1 MGFRLQRRSLLA
13 GALLGVACYSPTL
26 PLPPPAE
33 PEVSAVTG
41 ATGQYR
47 LVGRVE
53 AHADVVA
60 LNRRTE
66 KITGQLTGADG
77 RYDFIV
83 EGQEGDQME
92 LWYIAGKDPSP
103 RVLFLL
109 PSPDSGTSGAGGAP
123 Q

>member
-1 MGFRLQRRSLLA
+1 MSAVA
-13 GALLGVACYSPTL
+13 GATD
-26 PLPPPAE
+26 
-33 PEVSAVTG
+33 
-41 ATGQYR
+41 QYR

-66 KITGQLTGADG
+66 KLTGQLTGGDG

-92 LWYIAGKDPSP
+92 LWYVAGKDPSP
-103 RVLFLL
+103 RTLFLL
-109 PSPDSGTSGAGGAP
+109 PSADSGTGGAGGGP
-123 Q
+123 

>member
-1 MGFRLQRRSLLA
+1 MGFRLRRRSLFA
-13 GALLGVACYSPTL
+13 GALLAVACYSPTL
-26 PLPPPAE
+26 PLPPPGE
-33 PEVSAVTG
+33 PQVSVVAGT
-41 ATGQYR
+41 TDQYR

-53 AHADVVA
+53 ANSDVVS

-66 KITGQLTGADG
+66 RIAGQLTGGDG

-109 PSPDSGTSGAGGAP
+109 PSAGGMGGAGGAP
-123 Q
+123 